1 MNLDWSTVL
10 LIVGAILILIEVA
23 LGGFAGF
30 DLVLV
35 GSTFVIAGALG
46 LWLDDS
52 RTALIVAGVLCIA
65 YVAVGRRWVRRRVRG
80 KDIPSNADAVLG
92 QVGIVTARIE
102 MHRPGR
108 VRVLNEEWLASPVA
122 DATGPF
128 EEGAL
133 VTVESVE
140 GVSLKVR
147 EP

>member
-1 MNLDWSTVL
+1 MNLDWPSVL
-10 LIVGAILILIEVA
+10 LLVGAGMILIEIA

-65 YVAVGRRWVRRRVRG
+65 YVAVGRRWVRQRIRPKSV
-80 KDIPSNADAVLG
+80 PSNADAVLG

-102 MHRPGR
+102 THRPGR
-108 VRVLNEEWLASPVA
+108 IKVLNEEWLASPA
-122 DATGPF
+122 AGATGPF

-133 VTVESVE
+133 VTVESVD

-147 EP
+147 